1 MDDRPSAPAGDRIRL
16 TGRLVPHSPPAPGA
30 TRQRAGAREN
40 STSGDFSPSVGPI
53 EVYKSPLVEFSPT
66 GRGAAAAAYREEMD
80 DPEVIRARKRRCTRA
95 VLLGLATM
103 AVALLLSAGE
113 LAPDLLTTAA
123 AIVGFSLVM
132 YGVHVGWVIFYDRE
146 TDGPPA

>member
-1 MDDRPSAPAGDRIRL
+1 
-16 TGRLVPHSPPAPGA
+16 
-30 TRQRAGAREN
+30 
-40 STSGDFSPSVGPI
+40 
-53 EVYKSPLVEFSPT
+53 
-66 GRGAAAAAYREEMD
+66 MD
-80 DPEVIRARKRRCTRA
+80 DPEVIRACKRRCTHA

-103 AVALLLSAGE
+103 ALALLLSAAQ

-123 AIVGFSLVM
+123 AILGFSLVM

>member
-1 MDDRPSAPAGDRIRL
+1 
-16 TGRLVPHSPPAPGA
+16 
-30 TRQRAGAREN
+30 
-40 STSGDFSPSVGPI
+40 
-53 EVYKSPLVEFSPT
+53 
-66 GRGAAAAAYREEMD
+66 MD

>member
-1 MDDRPSAPAGDRIRL
+1 
-16 TGRLVPHSPPAPGA
+16 
-30 TRQRAGAREN
+30 
-40 STSGDFSPSVGPI
+40 
-53 EVYKSPLVEFSPT
+53 
-66 GRGAAAAAYREEMD
+66 MD
-80 DPEVIRARKRRCTRA
+80 DPEVVRALKRRCTRV
-95 VLLGLATM
+95 VLIGLATM
-103 AVALLLSAGE
+103 ALALLFSGLR